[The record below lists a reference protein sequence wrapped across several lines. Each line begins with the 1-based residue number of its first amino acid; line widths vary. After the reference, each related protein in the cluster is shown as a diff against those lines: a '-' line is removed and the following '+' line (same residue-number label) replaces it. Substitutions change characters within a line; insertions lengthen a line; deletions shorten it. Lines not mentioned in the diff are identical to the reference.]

1 MDKDVILAC
10 SIFIVPIVAL
20 LAFGITYAIVQRHRR
35 KLMEQRAAEQYQKWR
50 ASMERLGELPPCNI
64 GLRLMS
70 DETGYLKARATL
82 CETRSVRNST
92 HTGGAIRIAK
102 GITIGRGYSS
112 SESHEEWRAITPGVL
127 YVTNKRIVFDGEM
140 QNRTIKLKD
149 LISVQTAITQV
160 AISTSTRQ
168 KTMLFD
174 NLNGQIVRD
183 IIEFVASA
191 A

>member
-1 MDKDVILAC
+1 MDKEMILVYA
-10 SIFIVPIVAL
+10 IPVVPIVGL
-20 LAFGITYAIVQRHRR
+20 LTFGITYAIVQRHRR

-127 YVTNKRIVFDGEM
+127 YVTNKRIIFDGTT

-149 LISVQTAITQV
+149 LLSVQAGLTQV
-160 AISTSTRQ
+160 AISTTNRQ
-168 KTMLFD
+168 KTMIFD
-174 NLNGQIVRD
+174 GLNGQIVRD
-183 IIEFVASA
+183 VIEAICDE
-191 A
+191 

>member
-20 LAFGITYAIVQRHRR
+20 LAFGITYAIVQKRR
-35 KLMEQRAAEQYQKWR
+35 RERIEKMANEQYSRWRAAMDQ
-50 ASMERLGELPPCNI
+50 LDELPPRNI
-64 GLRLMS
+64 GLRLMD
-70 DETGYLKARATL
+70 DEIGYLQVHATL
-82 CETRSVRNST
+82 CEPRSIRNST

-112 SESHEEWRAITPGVL
+112 SESHEEWRQISPGML